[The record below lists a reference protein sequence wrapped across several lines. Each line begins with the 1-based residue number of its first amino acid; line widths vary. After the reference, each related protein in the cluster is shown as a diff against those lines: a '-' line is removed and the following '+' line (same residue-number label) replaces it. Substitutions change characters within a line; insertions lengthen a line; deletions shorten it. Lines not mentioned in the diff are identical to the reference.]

1 MNKNELNNFINE
13 LRRKNPAYCT
23 NLYQSLDL
31 VEEKI
36 RSGQMECRTTA
47 NLLLLSEAD
56 DDLTRIYFCARDEDA
71 LRTIIPNINS
81 DLSKIV
87 IDVIGRGERLEN
99 LSSALC
105 NCGFQRAFRFIRM
118 STKTTILPEV
128 EETTVEQATH
138 KDAKEID
145 EIIRTTFET
154 TYAHIPNISEIEAD
168 CEKGFVHVVREGSEI
183 AAMAYIAIENQL
195 THCLRYFIA
204 RPEARGKGY
213 ANRLL
218 RYGFEQLP
226 PNGLFYLW
234 IGTYNPT
241 IKKYEKYGLKHDGL
255 IDDIL
260 TIAK

>member
-99 LSSALC
+99 LSSLYYASLLVPVFS
-105 NCGFQRAFRFIRM
+105 G
-118 STKTTILPEV
+118 
-128 EETTVEQATH
+128 
-138 KDAKEID
+138 
-145 EIIRTTFET
+145 TFHHFFSSVRHVYRLGCMW
-154 TYAHIPNISEIEAD
+154 YAS
-168 CEKGFVHVVREGSEI
+168 KK
-183 AAMAYIAIENQL
+183 
-195 THCLRYFIA
+195 RYRSSF
-204 RPEARGKGY
+204 
-213 ANRLL
+213 L
-218 RYGFEQLP
+218 
-226 PNGLFYLW
+226 
-234 IGTYNPT
+234 
-241 IKKYEKYGLKHDGL
+241 
-255 IDDIL
+255 
-260 TIAK
+260 